1 MFSEDQKLTKKSFCS
16 KMSFERKFASVLAFF
31 MDSLEMLSDM
41 ETDLEDA
48 GGVKDMKKSNGISL
62 NVDDDSRNIN
72 AMCLSRE
79 SPKETRR
86 IF

>member
-1 MFSEDQKLTKKSFCS
+1 
-16 KMSFERKFASVLAFF
+16 MSFKRKFASVLAFF

-62 NVDDDSRNIN
+62 NADDD
-72 AMCLSRE
+72 
-79 SPKETRR
+79 
-86 IF
+86 